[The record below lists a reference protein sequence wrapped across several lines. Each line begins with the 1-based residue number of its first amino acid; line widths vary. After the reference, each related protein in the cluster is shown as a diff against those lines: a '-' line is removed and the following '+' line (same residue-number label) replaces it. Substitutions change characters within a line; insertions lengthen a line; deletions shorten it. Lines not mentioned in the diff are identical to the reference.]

1 MKINAVGIDAY
12 RQTVSEAQVNRKS
25 SSADNQAQTTKSDK
39 VQIPGQGDNIGS
51 RLAVQLKKG
60 TFMDMLSEEEKRAL
74 EMVFEKFR
82 SLEING
88 KSYDNNGASKR
99 ANLGN
104 IVDVKL

>member
-12 RQTVSEAQVNRKS
+12 RQTVNEAQVSRKS
-25 SSADNQAQTTKSDK
+25 FSADNQVQAEKIDR
-39 VQIPGQGDNIGS
+39 VQIPGQGDNTGS

-60 TFMDMLSEEEKRAL
+60 GFVDMLSEEEKRAL

-82 SLEING
+82 TLEING

-99 ANLGN
+99 SNLGN